1 MQNPCLLGSGARLD
15 FRAAVP
21 TKREREEKEG
31 FVRGWGSG
39 NLEAEGARSHS
50 LAPHGP
56 RQALD
61 AAAAPALAAPSETP
75 EACVSLPGRS
85 SPRPAPLP
93 RLHLQ
98 GLVRVVYT
106 GCSQLLGGLWAGG
119 TDRPPSRGEA

>member
-1 MQNPCLLGSGARLD
+1 MGVWNLD
-15 FRAAVP
+15 
-21 TKREREEKEG
+21 
-31 FVRGWGSG
+31 
-39 NLEAEGARSHS
+39 AEGARSHS

-61 AAAAPALAAPSETP
+61 AATAPALAAPSETP
-75 EACVSLPGRS
+75 EARVSLPGEAVLGR
-85 SPRPAPLP
+85 PLP
-93 RLHLQ
+93 LPHPQ